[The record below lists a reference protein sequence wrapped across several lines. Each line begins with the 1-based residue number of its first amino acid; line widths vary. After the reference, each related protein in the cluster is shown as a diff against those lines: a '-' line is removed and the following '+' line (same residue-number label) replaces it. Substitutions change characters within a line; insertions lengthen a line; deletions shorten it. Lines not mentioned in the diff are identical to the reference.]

1 MVEANPES
9 SLPLDEEPWIGID
22 LGTTYTAAGLWNI
35 GMERIDTLQ
44 NWEDGKGTTPSI
56 VGYQPK
62 GDILIGNPAKRK
74 QLVHPKNTIYDAKRL
89 IGR

>member
-35 GMERIDTLQ
+35 GMERIDTL
-44 NWEDGKGTTPSI
+44 
-56 VGYQPK
+56 
-62 GDILIGNPAKRK
+62 
-74 QLVHPKNTIYDAKRL
+74 
-89 IGR
+89 